1 MADENIKQVMQDAI
15 LDADSLEQFI
25 NGSDSETVL
34 TRLSA
39 EYPTLQK
46 AIKQMFEN
54 GGLPA
59 TPFATKALMT
69 ASALVDG
76 DYAMVTD
83 ETANNGLYV
92 KTAGVWVKSEY
103 DPLAQAKAYADNR
116 VDSAFDLPQIVKLDA
131 VSRNGGYV
139 NNTNPQENILI
150 DIGGTGRTHMKLDV
164 SDARKLI
171 VEGSTG
177 RDIWQWV
184 FADSSDIYI
193 SMSQSGVVNGTF
205 DVPSNAAWAY
215 RTYKLADLGFNES
228 PDVKITK
235 ILKPKI
241 SYISQSIKDASL
253 VDAKAYTESLLYSN
267 KTEPVKYEVL
277 DGFTAEDTI
286 SRPNF
291 VSPNNG
297 DYRKAIV
304 IDATR
309 YTSITVDESNA
320 PTRWRWVFEHADGSK
335 SIKADYVVLGKVEF
349 APDVVRAYRSIY
361 YEKSGVIE
369 DDTNTLVMTGTL
381 RRYPL
386 LPKIEAVEHDVDAL
400 ERVIGNDMLNRDIY
414 IPYDDGLKHLL
425 DDGLRISP
433 NEFDG
438 ATQTDRIKQAIAFT
452 KIQGFGIVE
461 LGHDTKIDSDV
472 WLITEAIIIPS
483 NCWIYINNT
492 KVKKAD
498 GLFDNMFR
506 NEGVVV
512 NPDPYGFALE
522 LNRNENMR
530 VFGNDPKKSIIEGN
544 RNMPKVAPHP
554 INGGD
559 PIPWLGDYYG
569 WRNITMLFANSHDFR
584 VYNLTFK
591 DVTSWTILN
600 EQGCSN
606 YKYHDIVF
614 DNNVKNGDG
623 INNGMGCHDFEIYNL
638 SGTTSDDMVA
648 VHSLLN
654 YIPSYPSAEFIYP
667 KLVGGHA
674 ERGFGIKTY
683 NGRIWNINAKRAN
696 AAGLVLWSGGGQV
709 ENISFSNIA
718 DLADAPFIYYTL
730 RLGNIGNRYGAAPSM
745 GDAKN
750 ITIRNVR
757 SHALNNIIEI
767 VSPLQDSWIT
777 NIKRLNSETTPIVY
791 QDANGLIDNVQ
802 ITNISNTP

>member
-1 MADENIKQVMQDAI
+1 MQDLANGHLDVKALGEAANGDENTIV
-15 LDADSLEQFI
+15 
-25 NGSDSETVL
+25 T
-34 TRLSA
+34 TRTGNTYPSA
-39 EYPTLQK
+39 ER
-46 AIKQMFEN
+46 AINIMFQN

-59 TPFATKALMT
+59 TPFKTKALMT

-76 DYAMVTD
+76 DYAQVTD
-83 ETANNGLYV
+83 DTVNNGLYV
-92 KTAGVWVKSEY
+92 KTAGAWVKSGY
-103 DPLAQAKAYADNR
+103 DPLGQAKAYTDNR
-116 VDSAFDLPQIVKLDA
+116 FDSTFDLPQIVKLDA
-131 VSRNGGYV
+131 VSRNGGYI
-139 NNTNPQENILI
+139 NITNPQVNII
-150 DIGGTGRTHMKLDV
+150 VPSGGTSRTHMKLDV
-164 SDARKLI
+164 SDARKLV
-171 VEGSTG
+171 VEDSTG
-177 RDIWQWV
+177 ELLWQWV
-184 FADSSDIYI
+184 FADSSDKYI

-228 PDVKITK
+228 PNVKITK
-235 ILKPKI
+235 ILKTKI
-241 SYISQSIKDASL
+241 SHISQVIKDASL
-253 VDAKAYTESLLYSN
+253 VGAKAYTESLLYDSE
-267 KTEPVKYEVL
+267 TEPVRYEIL
-277 DGFTAEDTI
+277 DGVGAEDTL

-291 VSPNNG
+291 TAPNSG

-304 IDATR
+304 VDATR

-320 PTRWRWVFEHADGSK
+320 PARWTWVFEHADGSK
-335 SIKADYVVLGKVEF
+335 SIKADYVVLGKVDF
-349 APDVVRAYRSIY
+349 APDVIRAYRGLY

-369 DDTNTLVMTGTL
+369 DDINTLVMTGTL

-386 LPKIEAVEHDVDAL
+386 LPKIESIKHDVDAL
-400 ERVIGNDMLNRDIY
+400 KRVIGNDVLNRDIM

-452 KIQGFGIVE
+452 KTQGFGIVE

-492 KVKKAD
+492 KVKKAN

-506 NEGVVV
+506 NEGIVP
-512 NPDPYGFALE
+512 NPDPHGFAIE

-544 RNMPKVAPHP
+544 RNWPKIAPHP

-569 WRNITMLFANSHDFR
+569 WRNITMLFANSHNFR

-606 YKYHDIVF
+606 YKYHDIIF
-614 DNNVKNGDG
+614 NNNVKNGDG

-648 VHSLLN
+648 VHSNLD
-654 YIPSYPSAEFIYP
+654 YISSYPRAEFIYP
-667 KLVGGHA
+667 KMAGGHA

-696 AAGLVLWSGGGQV
+696 AAGLVLWSGGGQI
-709 ENISFSNIA
+709 ENISFSNIT
-718 DLADAPFIYYTL
+718 DLAGAPFKYYTL
-730 RLGNIGNRYGAAPSM
+730 RLGNVGNRYGAAPVM

-750 ITIRNVR
+750 ITIRNVK

-777 NIKRLNSETTPIVY
+777 NIKRLNSETIPIVY
-791 QDANGLIDNVQ
+791 QDANGLIDNVK
-802 ITNISNTP
+802 ITNTSNT